1 MTKKKAIKIL
11 EEFNLWRR
19 GEIDEQ
25 PHSPTEIGKA
35 IEKVIEILK
44 DKGE

>member
-1 MTKKKAIKIL
+1 MKTKEAIKVL

-35 IEKVIEILK
+35 IEKVIELLK
-44 DKGE
+44 DKGD